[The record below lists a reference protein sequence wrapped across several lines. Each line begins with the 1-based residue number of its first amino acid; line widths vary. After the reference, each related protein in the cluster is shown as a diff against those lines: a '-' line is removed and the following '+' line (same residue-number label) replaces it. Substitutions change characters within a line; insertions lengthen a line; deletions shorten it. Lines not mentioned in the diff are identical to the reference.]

1 MLSLLRLERK
11 RKNSSNPFRILI
23 FFFLSYSFGIE
34 TIKTFIQSRSS
45 LKKSAI
51 DSCYKLRQLFY
62 YKVRMVYYKLRQ
74 VLQKCDGFITN
85 RDRYYKVRRLLQIA
99 TVQRHSIKLSCA
111 VLTFESGHDTVSFG
125 TCNERKYAFVGCVFG
140 SPR

>member
-11 RKNSSNPFRILI
+11 RKHSPNPFRILI

-125 TCNERKYAFVGCVFG
+125 TCNERKYAFVGCAFG

>member
-11 RKNSSNPFRILI
+11 RKHSSNPFRILI

-45 LKKSAI
+45 LKKSAV

-62 YKVRMVYYKLRQ
+62 YKVRHGL
-74 VLQKCDGFITN
+74 LQIATGITKCDGFITN

-99 TVQRHSIKLSCA
+99 TVQRHSIKMSCA